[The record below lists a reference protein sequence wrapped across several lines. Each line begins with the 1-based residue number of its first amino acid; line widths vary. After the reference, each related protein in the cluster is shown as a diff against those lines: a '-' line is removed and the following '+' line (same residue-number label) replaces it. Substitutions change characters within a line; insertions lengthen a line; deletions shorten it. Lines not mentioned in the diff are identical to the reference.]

1 MRKYNYEEAISFFE
15 KLPHFE
21 PPKDN
26 KDPKKDFFSLDAE
39 LSLLEKLGNPQNYL
53 NYVHVAGTNG
63 KGSTVS
69 YITSILMEAGK
80 TVGTFASP
88 FLFRYNELFK
98 VNNVDITDED
108 FAEIFS
114 MVKPAYDELASEG
127 IYPSEYEILTSM
139 SFIYFRE
146 KNCNIVVMEV
156 SLGGRLDTTNVIPTP
171 LATVITPISYDHMSI
186 LGNTLT
192 EIATEK
198 AGIIKTG
205 TIVVTPIMQHR
216 EVKNVLEKKCSE
228 KAVRLVYFDSPK
240 VIERS
245 LHGQV
250 FEFNGV
256 NYRTKLLGTY
266 QIDNAAQAICTCIKL
281 REKGYKI
288 SDDAIEQGI
297 AKTEWFG
304 RFTIIRENPYVII
317 DGGHNRQGAAVLRQS
332 LEEYFPG
339 KKITFILGLLADK
352 EVDIILN
359 ELMPIADKCYVT
371 AVPNKRTM
379 DPENL
384 AKMINTRG
392 VEAIIIEKKIPHDRI
407 LQESEVIC
415 VAGSLYLIKEI
426 GIISR

>member
-1 MRKYNYEEAISFFE
+1 MQKYNYKEAISFFE
-15 KLPHFE
+15 ELPHFE
-21 PPKDN
+21 PPKNN
-26 KDPKKDFFSLDAE
+26 KNPKKDFFSLDAE
-39 LSLLEKLGNPQNYL
+39 LSLLERLGTPQNYL

-127 IYPSEYEILTSM
+127 IYPSEYEILTVM
-139 SFIYFRE
+139 SFLYFRE

-156 SLGGRLDTTNVIPTP
+156 SLGGRLDTTNVIPAP

-205 TIVVTPIMQHR
+205 TIVVTPIMQNP
-216 EVKNVLEKKCSE
+216 EVKNVLEKTCSE

-245 LHGQV
+245 LQGQV

-281 REKGYKI
+281 RDKGFKI
-288 SDDAIEQGI
+288 SDEAIAQGI
-297 AKTEWFG
+297 AKAEWFG
-304 RFTIIRENPYVII
+304 RFTIVKENPYVII

-352 EVDIILN
+352 EVDIILD

-371 AVPNKRTM
+371 AVSNKRTM
-379 DPENL
+379 EPLDL
-384 AKMINTRG
+384 AKMIGARD
-392 VEAIIIEKKIPHDRI
+392 VEAIIIEKKIPYDRI
-407 LQESEVIC
+407 LKESEVIC
-415 VAGSLYLIKEI
+415 IAGSLYLIKEI
-426 GIISR
+426 GNF